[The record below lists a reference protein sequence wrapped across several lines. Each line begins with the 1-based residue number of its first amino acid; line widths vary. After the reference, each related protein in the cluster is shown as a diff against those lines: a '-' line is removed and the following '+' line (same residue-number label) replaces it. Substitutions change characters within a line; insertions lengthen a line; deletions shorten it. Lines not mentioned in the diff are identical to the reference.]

1 MDASFNDFN
10 DFDEIRPPDEVIRE
24 RLVQDTEDTE
34 DTRCEFQK
42 QIDEA
47 LSLSMQDAINQ
58 EKIHQEYEDKILY
71 EHVKESNERRG
82 KFDKLLLDIIKLTK
96 FDRIIKE
103 VYEIIEPIIYNY
115 CQKYIETWETDE
127 ETYNTI
133 FKTLSTLRTDKKAIE
148 LLKTII
154 VKRE

>member
-1 MDASFNDFN
+1 MDASFNDFNDFN

-24 RLVQDTEDTE
+24 RLVE

-42 QIDEA
+42 QMDEA

-58 EKIHQEYEDKILY
+58 EKIHQEYEEKLLID
-71 EHVKESNERRG
+71 HVKETNERRE
-82 KFDKLLLDIIKLTK
+82 KFDKLLMDINKLIK

-133 FKTLSTLRTDKKAIE
+133 FKTLSTLRTDKQAIE

-154 VKRE
+154 VTC

>member
-1 MDASFNDFN
+1 MDASFNDFNDFN

-24 RLVQDTEDTE
+24 RLIE

-42 QIDEA
+42 QMDEA

-58 EKIHQEYEDKILY
+58 EKIHQEYEEKLLI
-71 EHVKESNERRG
+71 EHVKETNERRE
-82 KFDKLLLDIIKLTK
+82 KFDKLLMDINKLIK

-133 FKTLSTLRTDKKAIE
+133 FKTLSTLRTDKQAIE

-154 VKRE
+154 VTC

>member
-24 RLVQDTEDTE
+24 RLVEDTE

-58 EKIHQEYEDKILY
+58 EKINKEYEDKLLI
-71 EHVKESNERRG
+71 EHVKETNERRE
-82 KFDKLLLDIIKLTK
+82 KFDKLLLEIIRLTK
-96 FDRIIKE
+96 FDITVKE

-127 ETYNTI
+127 ETYNKI
-133 FKTLSTLRTDKKAIE
+133 FKTLSTLRTDKKSIE

>member
-24 RLVQDTEDTE
+24 RLVE

-42 QIDEA
+42 QMDEA

-58 EKIHQEYEDKILY
+58 EKIHQEYEEKLLI
-71 EHVKESNERRG
+71 EHVKETNERRE
-82 KFDKLLLDIIKLTK
+82 KFDKLLMDINKLIK

-103 VYEIIEPIIYNY
+103 VYEIIEPIIDNY

-154 VKRE
+154 VTC

>member
-24 RLVQDTEDTE
+24 RLVE

-42 QIDEA
+42 QMDEA

-58 EKIHQEYEDKILY
+58 EKINQEYEDKILY
-71 EHVKESNERRG
+71 EHVKETNERRE
-82 KFDKLLLDIIKLTK
+82 KFNKLLMDINKLIK
-96 FDRIIKE
+96 FDRIIKD
-103 VYEIIEPIIYNY
+103 VYEIIEPIIDNY

-133 FKTLSTLRTDKKAIE
+133 FKTLSTLRTDKQAIE

>member
-24 RLVQDTEDTE
+24 RLVE

-42 QIDEA
+42 QMDEA

-71 EHVKESNERRG
+71 EHVKESNERRE
-82 KFDKLLLDIIKLTK
+82 KFDKLLMDINKLIK

-103 VYEIIEPIIYNY
+103 VYEIIEPIIDNY

-154 VKRE
+154 VTC